1 MTERPAYRQ
10 PELMNEWGT
19 RFYGRAKTDNG
30 NIWWYEEKFN
40 DGSIKKYAL
49 IPVHPH
55 TNE

>member
-1 MTERPAYRQ
+1 MTERPAYQQ